1 MQADIIL
8 HIVDDDE
15 AVRRSLVFLCSSAGY
30 AVRPHDSATDFLAL
44 APSVMN
50 GCLLADL
57 RMPDMN
63 GVELLQKLRD
73 IGAELPTVV
82 ITGDGDVKMAVEA
95 MKLGAVDFVEKPF
108 IEAVLLEAI
117 ERAVGRAQSALSS
130 AQAREAV
137 MSRLNSLSD
146 RENQVLDGILD
157 AYITRSLGRADV
169 VALGFDAETVDFVI
183 RLVDRSEWKRRQG
196 AIGPK
201 ISGIAFGRDR
211 RLPITYRPTTLA

>member
-108 IEAVLLEAI
+108 IEAVLLNAI
-117 ERAVGRAQSALSS
+117 ERAVGQAQSAMSS

-146 RENQVLDGILD
+146 RENQVLDGILAGQSSKVIAQD
-157 AYITRSLGRADV
+157 LDLSPRTVEVYRSGLMAKMQASSLSDLVRMALLGGRGGG
-169 VALGFDAETVDFVI
+169 VA
-183 RLVDRSEWKRRQG
+183 
-196 AIGPK
+196 
-201 ISGIAFGRDR
+201 
-211 RLPITYRPTTLA
+211 

>member
-30 AVRPHDSATDFLAL
+30 AVRPHDSATNFLAM
-44 APSVMN
+44 APSVVN

-108 IEAVLLEAI
+108 IEAVLLDAI
-117 ERAVGRAQSALSS
+117 ERAVGRAQSAMSS

-137 MSRLNSLSD
+137 MSRLNSLSE
-146 RENQVLDGILD
+146 RENQVLDGILAGQSSKVIAQD
-157 AYITRSLGRADV
+157 LNLSPRTVEVYRSGLMAKMQAASLSDLVRMALLG
-169 VALGFDAETVDFVI
+169 
-183 RLVDRSEWKRRQG
+183 
-196 AIGPK
+196 
-201 ISGIAFGRDR
+201 GRGGGV
-211 RLPITYRPTTLA
+211 P

>member
-30 AVRPHDSATDFLAL
+30 AVRPHESATDFLAL
-44 APSVMN
+44 APSVAN

-117 ERAVGRAQSALSS
+117 ERAVGRAQSAMSS

-146 RENQVLDGILD
+146 RENQVLDGILAGQSSKVIAQD
-157 AYITRSLGRADV
+157 LELSPRTVEVYRSGLMAKMQASSLSDLVRMALLGGR
-169 VALGFDAETVDFVI
+169 G
-183 RLVDRSEWKRRQG
+183 G
-196 AIGPK
+196 
-201 ISGIAFGRDR
+201 GIA
-211 RLPITYRPTTLA
+211 

>member
-30 AVRPHDSATDFLAL
+30 AVRPHESATAFLAL
-44 APSVMN
+44 APTITN

-108 IEAVLLEAI
+108 VEAVLLEAI
-117 ERAVGRAQSALSS
+117 ERAMGRAQSEMNS

-137 MSRLNSLSD
+137 TSRLDSLSE
-146 RENQVLDGILD
+146 RERQVLHGILAGQSSKAIAQD
-157 AYITRSLGRADV
+157 LDLSPRTVEVYRSGLMAKMQASSLSELVRM
-169 VALGFDAETVDFVI
+169 ALLAG
-183 RLVDRSEWKRRQG
+183 QG
-196 AIGPK
+196 
-201 ISGIAFGRDR
+201 SD
-211 RLPITYRPTTLA
+211 TTQ